1 MFFGDKM
8 SAIDGSLKNENEF
21 LEQCIYDELS
31 MLTDEDKQAF
41 IESAE
46 CKILQEK
53 GIIHRK
59 TLVRLN
65 KNDDLTRRTKM
76 AAFQIAK
83 ERKDPLWAQLVKNRI
98 KERMLIGKIVQK
110 YSSKAALAAKKGQ
123 RQYLKQAMG
132 GKFIR
137 PTINADDRDDERVK

>member
-1 MFFGDKM
+1 MGFFSTDSGSM
-8 SAIDGSLKNENEF
+8 SGSLKNENE
-21 LEQCIYDELS
+21 LMEQYIYDEVS

-46 CKILQEK
+46 AKVLQEK
-53 GIIHRK
+53 GLISRK

-83 ERKDPLWAQLVKNRI
+83 ENKDPLWAALVKNRI
-98 KERMLIGKIVQK
+98 KERILINKIATK
-110 YSSKAALAAKKGQ
+110 YASKSKVAAKKGQ
-123 RQYLKQAMG
+123 REYIKQAVG
-132 GKFIR
+132 SRFVR
-137 PTINADDRDDERVK
+137 PSIDANDRNDGR